1 MPYGKKLKLAILGCG
16 MVADYHIK
24 GVFATGDAEIVALC
38 DSSSNVLARMLNK
51 YNIGR
56 GETDYTRILAD
67 ENINAVIIC
76 TPPHSHYQLAME
88 VINAHKHVLI
98 EKPFVITKSEMYSL
112 QHKAAD
118 NPHLVVMESSARHSR
133 LQPKFNYIKNLI
145 SSGDLGD
152 IYAIHHNAVFRKSR
166 PGIEYHADATWF
178 YDKKLAGGGP
188 LIDWGVYDLSFHLGI
203 LNDNVNL
210 KYLKSFHVN
219 GLDQKSANNKF
230 SVEEHG
236 IVMMEFDNKLIYYW
250 ERASNA
256 HNEALNETRIYGS
269 KGGLKFNYLT
279 WGSSKIIYYRLTRK
293 GMSKK
298 NLIPLEMG
306 KHKSHLEDFYALD
319 AHFVQC
325 ILGKQKP
332 ILPLSLSVKHLE
344 IIFQALKTI

>member
-1 MPYGKKLKLAILGCG
+1 MLQEKKLKFAILGCG

-24 GVFATGDAEIVALC
+24 GVLATGEVEIVALC
-38 DSSSNVLARMLNK
+38 DSSSNALARMCNK
-51 YNIGR
+51 YSIKR
-56 GETDYTRILAD
+56 GETDYTHILTD
-67 ENINAVIIC
+67 EDINAVIIC

-98 EKPFVITKSEMYSL
+98 EKPLTITKSEMYSL
-112 QHKAAD
+112 LHKAA
-118 NPHLVVMESSARHSR
+118 NYPHLVVMESSARHSR

-145 SSGDLGD
+145 SSGELGK

-203 LNDNVNL
+203 LNDDVDL
-210 KYLKSFHVN
+210 KYLKSFHIN
-219 GLDQKSANNKF
+219 GLDSKSANNKF
-230 SVEEHG
+230 SVEEHA
-236 IVMMEFDNKLIYYW
+236 IVMMEFDNELIYYW

-279 WGSSKIIYYRLTRK
+279 WGSSKIIYYRLAQK

-298 NLIPLEMG
+298 KLIQLEMG
-306 KHKSHLEDFYALD
+306 KHTSHLEDFYALD

-344 IIFQALKTI
+344 IIFQALKTA